1 MRQTAK
7 RGAKKIYTDT
17 SHRFHCDMTRI
28 LLEHIKPD
36 MPEDT
41 LTAVEPFDFW
51 EQQMETGMCACN
63 EFLSV
68 LVLLFVHR

>member
-1 MRQTAK
+1 
-7 RGAKKIYTDT
+7 
-17 SHRFHCDMTRI
+17 MTRI